1 MHIIL
6 TGDVLKMLK
15 EKNLIQ
21 IEGFAPFPPPPL
33 NAEKSCIV
41 SKCFGYE
48 KNKNHEIN
56 ISLR

>member
-6 TGDVLKMLK
+6 TEDVLKMLK
-15 EKNLIQ
+15 EKKLVQ
-21 IEGFAPFPPPPL
+21 IEGFEPLPTPL
-33 NAEKSCIV
+33 NAKKSCIV
-41 SKCFGYE
+41 SKCFAYK